1 MVDCC
6 SAPGLM
12 PLEQAKAELLNNVP
26 QVTDIETIDIEQADN
41 RVLASA
47 VISPLNVPAHN
58 NSAMD
63 GYALCF
69 DAEQADANQS
79 FELIGSAFAG
89 SPFTGEL
96 KTGQAIRIMT
106 GAVVPASANAV
117 EMQENITAKDQTILL
132 NQAVKQGN
140 HIRLAGEDIA
150 QNAEVFQQGHVI
162 NTVDIGL
169 LASLGVAQVQ
179 VYRKLKVAVFSTG
192 DELKLPGQ
200 ALGLGDIYE
209 SNRFV
214 LKALLHRLNV
224 EVIDLGVIPDSLEA
238 ITQAF
243 VSADEQ
249 ADVVISSGG
258 VSVGDADHTKTVLE
272 QLGKIGFW
280 KVAIKPGK
288 PFAFGQLPHSI
299 FFGLPGNPV
308 SAVVTF
314 HQLAVPALQH
324 MMRVTAKPELLLPA
338 ITAEQIKK
346 RPGRTD
352 FQRGIA
358 HINEQGQLAV
368 TPLSHQGSGVLSS
381 LSQANCYIVLEQHS
395 DKQLAGA
402 TVPVL
407 LFDKLLS

>member
-12 PLEQAKAELLNNVP
+12 PLEQAKEELLNNVP

-41 RVLASA
+41 RVLAKA

-69 DAEQADANQS
+69 DAEQADAQQS

-117 EMQENITAKDQTILL
+117 EMQENITAKEQTILL

-162 NTVDIGL
+162 NAVDIGL

-224 EVIDLGVIPDSLEA
+224 DVIDLGVIPDSLDA

-243 VSADEQ
+243 VTADKQ

-324 MMRVTAKPELLLPA
+324 MMRITAKAELLLPA
-338 ITAEQIKK
+338 MTTEQIKK

-358 HINEQGQLAV
+358 NINQQGQLAV